1 VRLLI
6 TGVAGFVGG
15 HLVDLLISQH
25 PDVALFG
32 LTRPGWPVPAGL
44 DARVSLIESELED
57 SSSVDQAIAGVRPD
71 AIVHLA
77 AQASPQQ
84 SWREPEAT
92 LRTNLFGFLHL
103 LEACRRHQLRPRTLV
118 VGSSEEYGRIDPSDL
133 PLREEAPLRP
143 LSPYATSKVAQGY
156 LGLQYALSAD
166 IPVVRTR
173 TFHHTGPGR
182 GETFVEASF
191 ARQVAQIEQGR
202 QPPVIEVGNLEAVRD
217 FCDVRDVVRAYWD
230 LLDRGQAGE
239 VYNVCSGRGTPVR
252 DLLDLLVA
260 RCHRPVEVRL
270 DPKRLRASD
279 VPAVVGDSTR
289 LRRTVGWEPRIPLD
303 QTLSDLL
310 EEMRARVAAEADA
323 SA

>member
-1 VRLLI
+1 VRLLV

-15 HLVDLLISQH
+15 HLVDLVSH
-25 PDVALFG
+25 ERPEVKLFG
-32 LTRPGWPVPAGL
+32 LTRPGWPVPQAL
-44 DARVSLIESELED
+44 DGRVTLLEAELED
-57 SSSVDQAIAGVRPD
+57 SSSVDQAVDSVRPD

-92 LRTNLFGFLHL
+92 FRTNLFGLLHL
-103 LEACRRHQLRPRTLV
+103 LEACRRRGLQPRTLV

-133 PLREEAPLRP
+133 PLREDAPLRP

-156 LGLQYALSAD
+156 LALQYALSAG
-166 IPVVRTR
+166 IPVIRTR

-191 ARQVAQIEQGR
+191 ARQLAQIEQGH
-202 QPPVIEVGNLEAVRD
+202 QPPVIDVGNLDAIRD
-217 FCDVRDVVRAYWD
+217 FCDVRDVVRAYWA
-230 LLDRGQAGE
+230 LLERGHPGD
-239 VYNVCSGRGTPVR
+239 VYNVCQGRGTR
-252 DLLDLLVA
+252 IREILDVLIA
-260 RCHRPVEVRL
+260 GCRQSVEVRL
-270 DPKRLRASD
+270 DPSRLRPAD

-289 LRRTVGWEPRIPLD
+289 LRRVTGWEPRIPLA

-310 EEMRARVAAEADA
+310 EEMRMRVAAERGPA
-323 SA
+323 